1 MSRNRKISINRKVN
15 SIILASLFAGLGGV
29 VFFFAVTLNTT
40 IQKSTEERL
49 DEQSDI
55 LFTAIENFMLPGE
68 APLAV
73 QYFTEV
79 RRRSPLTS
87 IFLFRTD
94 GVQAFTDTD
103 TIAAV
108 NGRLNANTFEEQDRG
123 GIIPLTRADPDFSA
137 AVGIP
142 PMTGLFQSRS
152 PEGKVFFHIY
162 KPLINKPKC
171 TSCHGADHTIRG
183 VLEIQTD
190 ISASV
195 QQRENAVLA
204 SGIIFIGVLFL
215 LSLLLTR
222 FMNRTVITPVQRIG
236 EVCRAVTGGDFSPRV
251 AIKNRDE
258 IGELGETVNTMV
270 EGLHERYELSKFVSN
285 STLKSLRKKNEGQQ
299 LTLTLF
305 FSDIRGFTS
314 YSEKHTPAEV
324 VERLNVILN
333 MQSQIISAR
342 EGDIDKFVG
351 DEVIAVFIG
360 KKGVEQACRSAL
372 EIQQVLKSG
381 PEEFDGL
388 HVGIGIHTGSVIMGM
403 IGSKERADFTV
414 IGDSVNLAS
423 RLCNSAG
430 PDEVLISIRSQKQ
443 VPGIFDL
450 EGPFKLRVKGKHNYV
465 GVYRLKAVR
474 EGEGI

>member
-1 MSRNRKISINRKVN
+1 MNRNKKISINRKVN
-15 SIILASLFAGLGGV
+15 AIILASLFTGLGAV
-29 VFFFAVTLNTT
+29 VFFFAVTLHST
-40 IQKSTEERL
+40 IQEATEEHL
-49 DEQSDI
+49 EEQSDL

-79 RRRSPLTS
+79 RRRSPLTT
-87 IFLFRTD
+87 IYLFRTN
-94 GVQAFTDTD
+94 GVEAFTDTV
-103 TIAAV
+103 TISEV
-108 NGRLNANTFEEQDRG
+108 NRRLDMTVFNEPDRRG
-123 GIIPLTRADPDFSA
+123 VAPQMRSGTEFTKAT
-137 AVGIP
+137 GIP
-142 PMTGLFQSRS
+142 PETGLFQIHS
-152 PEGKVFFHIY
+152 PEDKVFFHIY

-190 ISASV
+190 ISGSV

-204 SGIIFIGVLFL
+204 SGIIFIAVLFI

-222 FMNRTVITPVQRIG
+222 FMNRTVITPVQKIG
-236 EVCRAVTGGDFSPRV
+236 DVCRAVTGGDFSPRV
-251 AIKNRDE
+251 SISNRDE
-258 IGELGETVNTMV
+258 IGELGDTVNTMV

-333 MQSQIISAR
+333 MQSQIIAAR
-342 EGDIDKFVG
+342 DGDIDKFVG
-351 DEVIAVFIG
+351 DEVIAVFTG
-360 KKGVEQACRSAL
+360 RKGVEQACRSAL
-372 EIQQVLKSG
+372 EIQQILKRE
-381 PEEFDGL
+381 PQEFDGL

-430 PDEVLISIRSQKQ
+430 PDEVLISMQSRKHVAES
-443 VPGIFDL
+443 FSL

-465 GVYRLKAVR
+465 GVYRLKAVL
-474 EGEGI
+474 EGAEE